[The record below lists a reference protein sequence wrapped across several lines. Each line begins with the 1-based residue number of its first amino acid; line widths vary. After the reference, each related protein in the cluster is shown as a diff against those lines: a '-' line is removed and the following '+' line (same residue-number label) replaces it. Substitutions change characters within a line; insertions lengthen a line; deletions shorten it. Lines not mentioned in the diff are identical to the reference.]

1 MDGMP
6 LLHMADSPEAKK
18 NLDDLDNL
26 EMEEDLVP
34 ARDALLA
41 TACHAWLQ
49 PSHGA

>member
-1 MDGMP
+1 MP
-6 LLHMADSPEAKK
+6 LLHMADGPEANKS
-18 NLDDLDNL
+18 LDKLDKM